1 MSYARGTEHYNLPQT
16 VGTDKRDWFDT
27 NTAFENVDADL
38 YSAKQTADNTASDV
52 ASLTTRVGTA
62 EGDIS
67 SLATRVGT
75 AEGDISA
82 LQGSVTGLGNDLAD
96 VKADLRDAICSVV
109 EPDATADYAHA
120 VDSYFWYN
128 DTLYI
133 TTVAIAVGDTIVP
146 NTNCNTTNVTTEI
159 IKALTQSSSE
169 IDDSTTALNKTW
181 SSSKISGEIGDLAQ
195 LSTTDKTSTVNA
207 INEVKSALLE
217 NVSSWFSPHTG
228 VTIIRLRALLDK
240 VNKTVEIDYSC
251 QNSAITGSQFLLDM
265 TIPNTYTF
273 NRVEGFGSGY
283 TNSGFIMLGS
293 AGNSAG
299 IGASIVGNNTIE
311 EVMHQIIFLT

>member
-38 YSAKQTADNTASDV
+38 YSAKQTADNAASDIS
-52 ASLTTRVGTA
+52 SLTTRVGTA

-67 SLATRVGT
+67 SLSTRVGN

-159 IKALTQSSSE
+159 IKALSGGGSE
-169 IDDSTTALNKTW
+169 IDDSTTALDKTW
-181 SSSKISGEIGDLAQ
+181 SSNKISNEITGVSNKVGDLTQ
-195 LSTTDKTSTVNA
+195 LDTTDKTSLVNA
-207 INEVKSALLE
+207 VNEVKSDIVA
-217 NVSSWFSPHTG
+217 NKFGTRVN
-228 VTIIRLRALLDK
+228 IISY
-240 VNKTVEIDYSC
+240 T
-251 QNSAITGSQFLLDM
+251 SA
-265 TIPNTYTF
+265 PYTF
-273 NRVEGFGSGY
+273 PSDGYVYFQTSTTAGNRVKASIYGATNDSNSFVFDSQQDRASYVSLFVRKGMRIKIDITTGSGY
-283 TNSGFIMLGS
+283 SAEFIPLTN
-293 AGNSAG
+293 
-299 IGASIVGNNTIE
+299 
-311 EVMHQIIFLT
+311 

>member
-1 MSYARGTEHYNLPQT
+1 MRSGDDHA
-16 VGTDKRDWFDT
+16 
-27 NTAFENVDADL
+27 
-38 YSAKQTADNTASDV
+38 ASDIS
-52 ASLTTRVGTA
+52 SLTTRVGTA

-169 IDDSTTALNKTW
+169 IDDSVTALNKTW
-181 SSSKISGEIGDLAQ
+181 SSSKISDEIGDLSQ

-207 INEVKSALLE
+207 INEVKSALLDKE
-217 NVSSWFSPHTG
+217 EKGILLWTNNSPTTSFNAQNIPFPTNDCDVFDIYFWSVQTDSAKCYSIIPFSTSGWNSGAQDIYTASSNRFMYDQRNITALSRSG
-228 VTIIRLRALLDK
+228 VTFGDNTRVTLQNGTITSTTNNATLVPFK
-240 VNKTVEIDYSC
+240 V
-251 QNSAITGSQFLLDM
+251 
-265 TIPNTYTF
+265 
-273 NRVEGFGSGY
+273 
-283 TNSGFIMLGS
+283 
-293 AGNSAG
+293 
-299 IGASIVGNNTIE
+299 IGRHLPT
-311 EVMHQIIFLT
+311 